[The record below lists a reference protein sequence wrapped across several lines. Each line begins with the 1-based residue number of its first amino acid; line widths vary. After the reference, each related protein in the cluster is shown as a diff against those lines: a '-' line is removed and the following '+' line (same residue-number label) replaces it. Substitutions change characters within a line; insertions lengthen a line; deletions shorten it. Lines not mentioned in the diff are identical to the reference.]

1 MNLFNMLKKKG
12 QALAYLMLQY
22 SANLKNHL
30 DFSDLCDSL
39 KLTMIDQNISPNCSI
54 QNQNNQGIRS

>member
-22 SANLKNHL
+22 SANLKNHS